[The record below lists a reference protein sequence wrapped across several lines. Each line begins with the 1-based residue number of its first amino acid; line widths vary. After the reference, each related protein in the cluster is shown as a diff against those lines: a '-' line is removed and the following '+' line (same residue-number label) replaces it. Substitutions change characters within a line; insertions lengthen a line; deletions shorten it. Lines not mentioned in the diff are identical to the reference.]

1 MGKKVFEEDHKRLDV
16 ADLVVCISYGYKSDD
31 GAAWEVGYA
40 QAKGKEVWLV
50 APNYDFEPTSLMFMT
65 VDKMFTFFGKDDAI
79 VKIGPVAFQWK

>member
-1 MGKKVFEEDHKRLDV
+1 M
-16 ADLVVCISYGYKSDD
+16 CISYGYKSDD

-65 VDKMFTFFGKDDAI
+65 VDKMFVFDENGAI
-79 VKIGPVAFQWK
+79 KRIGRGAFQWK